1 MVVGDVVGDRAR
13 RENRD
18 YRALRSAAVARP
30 VCYDCARFV
39 HSPRIRLGE
48 KETAEGT
55 EENDRGRNKERKK
68 ERANRRRKERH
79 REQRRIEGEWF

>member
-1 MVVGDVVGDRAR
+1 MRRRRSVVGDVAGDRAR

-48 KETAEGT
+48 KETAEL
-55 EENDRGRNKERKK
+55 NDGRNGGKERERVGEGRGEEKRG
-68 ERANRRRKERH
+68 RANRDE
-79 REQRRIEGEWF
+79 